1 MTIKPYSNDYM
12 TYNEITGRYVLTAKA
27 VLDTFGIDLSG
38 AVKDNPNGVSGL
50 LNRISVLTYKKIHE
64 HNTDNALQDSMIAY
78 SEGGRKIIY
87 DAMLEQFLYVKTNG
101 DLSMSVEASKRALWF
116 SDTAYEIL
124 LQPIPEFGQ
133 SVCYT
138 GVL

>member
-50 LNRISVLTYKKIHE
+50 LNRISILTYKKIKE
-64 HNTDNALQDSMIAY
+64 
-78 SEGGRKIIY
+78 
-87 DAMLEQFLYVKTNG
+87 
-101 DLSMSVEASKRALWF
+101 SV
-116 SDTAYEIL
+116 
-124 LQPIPEFGQ
+124 
-133 SVCYT
+133 
-138 GVL
+138 